1 MKDFIIRGTAAHNQI
16 RVFAAT
22 TREMVDTARSLHEM
36 SPLATAALG
45 RTMTAAAMMGAM
57 MKGEDDLLT
66 IQIKGNGP
74 IEGII
79 VTTDSKANVKGYVYN
94 PQIELPLNNSGKLD
108 VSGAL
113 GLGVMTIIKDIGLKE
128 PYIGQT
134 HLVSGEIAE
143 DLTYYFASSEQI
155 PSVVALGVLVDR
167 DYTVKQSGGF
177 IIQLMPDASEEVVE
191 YLENSIANL
200 PSVTDM
206 LEQGKTPQD
215 ILKTV
220 LGDLDLNI
228 METTPTKFFCNC
240 SKLRVE
246 KALISI
252 GKKDLIELYEEGIPV
267 ELNCHFCNKKYEF
280 SVNELEEIIKRV

>member
-1 MKDFIIRGTAAHNQI
+1 MKDFIIRGTAADNQI

-66 IQIKGNGP
+66 IQIKGSGP

-94 PQIELPLNNSGKLD
+94 PQIELPLNNNGKLD

-113 GLGVMTIIKDIGLKE
+113 GLGVLTIIKDIGMKE

-191 YLENSIANL
+191 YLEKSIAEL

-206 LEQGKTPQD
+206 LEQGKTPED

-228 METTPTKFFCNC
+228 MEATPTKFFCNC

-267 ELNCHFCNKKYEF
+267 ELNCHFCNRKYEF
-280 SVNELEEIIKRV
+280 SVNELDEIIKRV